1 MVRYIEIEVSYST
14 DVTYLKSVDTEIK
27 NFPINYV
34 FSTRVIMTV
43 IEFRFRD
50 RIKYLVRVVPGFVL
64 VKERDSLN
72 FKLCIFRWT
81 SPNNFDSRKCSRVVF
96 CVLKIKNKVFWIFG
110 RRKEEEGVGP
120 TSWVQLKELYGVT
133 IESVI
138 GGKTNSNTLKW
149 RQQKLNSHKIRWIL
163 AHSF

>member
-72 FKLCIFRWT
+72 FKLCIFR
-81 SPNNFDSRKCSRVVF
+81 
-96 CVLKIKNKVFWIFG
+96 
-110 RRKEEEGVGP
+110 
-120 TSWVQLKELYGVT
+120 
-133 IESVI
+133 
-138 GGKTNSNTLKW
+138 
-149 RQQKLNSHKIRWIL
+149 
-163 AHSF
+163 